1 MEKEFKDKKILI
13 TGGAG
18 SVGKALIKELLKYDI
33 NVIRVFDLS
42 ENEIAKVR
50 CAFPNE
56 EKLRYLIGDI
66 KDINR
71 LKMAM
76 DGIDIV
82 IHLAAMKHVYA
93 CEYNPFEAIKTNI
106 EGLQNVIDCARNEN
120 VEKMIF
126 SSTDK
131 AAHPLSVMGITK
143 LLGEKLVSLA
153 EYYKGDKRT
162 LFASVR
168 FGNVF
173 GSNGSV
179 VPLFKEQ
186 IKKGEVL
193 ITNDN
198 MTRFVITMG
207 EAVELIFKAIK
218 LVKGGE
224 VFIWK
229 MKAFKV
235 ADLAKAMIEKYNV
248 EHIDGGPK
256 VQINEIGIR
265 EGEKMNEEI
274 ISEEELSRA
283 VEMENL
289 YIIFPI
295 VDHARIRSKYQNT
308 NKIENAVVTSDKAEF
323 LSQEAIN
330 KLLEKET
337 DL

>member
-1 MEKEFKDKKILI
+1 MEQELKNKKIMI

-18 SVGKALIKELLKYDI
+18 SVGSALIKELLKYDV
-33 NVIRVFDLS
+33 NVIRIFDLS
-42 ENEIAKVR
+42 ENEMAKVK

-56 EKLRYLIGDI
+56 ERLRYLIGDV
-66 KDINR
+66 KDVNR
-71 LKMAM
+71 LKLAM
-76 DGIDIV
+76 EGIDIV

-143 LLGEKLVSLA
+143 LMGEKLVSLA
-153 EYYKGDKRT
+153 QYYKGDRRT

-168 FGNVF
+168 FGNVI

-179 VPLFKEQ
+179 VPIFRKQ
-186 IKKGEVL
+186 IKEGQPV
-193 ITNDN
+193 IVNDIE
-198 MTRFVITMG
+198 MTRFVITMH
-207 EAVELIFKAIK
+207 EAVDLIFKAIK

-224 VFIWK
+224 VFVWRMRALRIP
-229 MKAFKV
+229 
-235 ADLAKAMIEKYNV
+235 DLALAIIKRYANGK
-248 EHIDGGPK
+248 
-256 VQINEIGIR
+256 EIQTIIKGKS
-265 EGEKMNEEI
+265 EGEKIYEEI
-274 ISEEELSRA
+274 MSEEEVSRA

-295 VDHARIRSKYQNT
+295 VDHIQVRNKYQDAK
-308 NKIENAVVTSDKAEF
+308 KIENPIIVSNMGEF
-323 LSQEAIN
+323 LSQEEID
-330 KLLEKET
+330 KLLKEEIE
-337 DL
+337 